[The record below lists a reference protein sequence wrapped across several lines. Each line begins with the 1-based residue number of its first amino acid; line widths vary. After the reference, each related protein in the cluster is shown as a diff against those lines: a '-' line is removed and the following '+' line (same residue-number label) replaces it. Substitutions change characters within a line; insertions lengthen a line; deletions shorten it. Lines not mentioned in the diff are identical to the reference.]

1 MPRVQVPLIVGQGA
15 GLYQIIVR
23 IYDVLQDYT
32 EVAMDVYV
40 SLLLTCLR
48 MPCLGDDDDDD
59 CFYIALFSAFEQ
71 TYCTHM

>member
-1 MPRVQVPLIVGQGA
+1 MSGRPGESTMPRVQVPLIVGQGG

-40 SLLLTCLR
+40 SLPLTCLC
-48 MPCLGDDDDDD
+48 MPYLGGFDE
-59 CFYIALFSAFEQ
+59 CGVLAMS
-71 TYCTHM
+71 

>member
-1 MPRVQVPLIVGQGA
+1 MPRVQVPLIVGQGG

-48 MPCLGDDDDDD
+48 MPCLGDDDD
-59 CFYIALFSAFEQ
+59 CFYIALFSALEQ
-71 TYCTHM
+71 TYCARI